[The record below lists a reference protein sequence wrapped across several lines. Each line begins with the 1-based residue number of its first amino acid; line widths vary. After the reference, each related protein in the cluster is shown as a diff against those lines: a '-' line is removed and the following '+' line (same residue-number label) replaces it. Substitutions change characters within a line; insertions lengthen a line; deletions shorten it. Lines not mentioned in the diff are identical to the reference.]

1 MSSNQITSE
10 RSMNGIISLY
20 SEDIAVN
27 KLDAN
32 EIDVDDLTINNS
44 LEVNNVTLSPET
56 ISFLD
61 GATSNIQDQ
70 IDTIS
75 NLQGDYVTLDTTQQI
90 SGAKEFLN
98 TTTLTGDL
106 DVNNVSITPTELSF
120 SSGLIGNIQD
130 QINNSVVGMT
140 LDTNQTAS
148 GFKIFENGINTPF
161 IQNSDQSG
169 FINGFLLNLTT
180 ILYSSLNGVY
190 AGGSIVSGGNVT
202 NKELISL
209 NLNTYKATIET
220 NDELQAIKL
229 TTKGYIPTTDN
240 FLLKDITNVQVL
252 NGIRFNTTDDIID
265 TLVNNQIT
273 LQYNTGIT
281 PSPISIVGTI
291 IQIDSDYY
299 LITNDSVN
307 VFDFIECSDTFP
319 LTDIILNPDL
329 INIYYHIQHYHQQ

>member
-44 LEVNNVTLSPET
+44 LEVNNITLSPET

-106 DVNNVSITPTELSF
+106 DVNNVSITPTELSYLDGVT
-120 SSGLIGNIQD
+120 SGISKTRLIMRL
-130 QINNSVVGMT
+130 SV
-140 LDTNQTAS
+140 
-148 GFKIFENGINTPF
+148 
-161 IQNSDQSG
+161 
-169 FINGFLLNLTT
+169 
-180 ILYSSLNGVY
+180 
-190 AGGSIVSGGNVT
+190 
-202 NKELISL
+202 
-209 NLNTYKATIET
+209 
-220 NDELQAIKL
+220 
-229 TTKGYIPTTDN
+229 
-240 FLLKDITNVQVL
+240 
-252 NGIRFNTTDDIID
+252 
-265 TLVNNQIT
+265 
-273 LQYNTGIT
+273 
-281 PSPISIVGTI
+281 
-291 IQIDSDYY
+291 
-299 LITNDSVN
+299 
-307 VFDFIECSDTFP
+307 
-319 LTDIILNPDL
+319 
-329 INIYYHIQHYHQQ
+329 